1 MLMCDD
7 KELTP
12 GVLALDTR
20 RSKVGEVMGHVAGR
34 VQLRPVGGGLEWDAS
49 PDDVQLASAA
59 APGGD
64 A

>member
-20 RSKVGEVMGHVAGR
+20 RGKVGEVMGHVAGY
-34 VQLRPVGGGLEWDAS
+34 VQLRPVGGGVEWDVS
-49 PDDVQLASAA
+49 PDDAQLASAA